1 MTDIITVETSDHAR
15 LSLQLSY
22 NWHFE
27 VILSGPKQLSP
38 NFHPSPHVGRWALFL
53 AMQNFHPSPN
63 VFHSPS

>member
-27 VILSGPKQLSP
+27 VIPSDPKQLAL
-38 NFHPSPHVGRWALFL
+38 NFHPLPLREVL
-53 AMQNFHPSPN
+53 
-63 VFHSPS
+63 